1 MNIDGVRKFFYM
13 FLWYLFVVCKL
24 FVLIWQHIL
33 SGKTRVSLYFKKK
46 AENFLFFSPRVYKVS
61 YIRKEVK
68 TYSEQVRLFTKDMV
82 KLYARFLPPE
92 EGKPVILFFHGQSEN
107 ITKWQNTFSFFRQN
121 GYGAL
126 FLSYRGHLKSAGRP
140 SEEGL
145 YTDAETAMEYLIEKG
160 FVPEN
165 IILWGR
171 SLGSAVALQ
180 TAIKYN
186 VKAVVLE
193 SPILDI
199 KQAAISVFARYVKIF
214 KFVLLRRFIKWLL
227 ESADF
232 VQMFDNGEKIQKVKS
247 PILIMHAKNDEKISY
262 EQSITLSRL
271 NPSARFFLVDDGSH
285 DHSEWCY
292 DEAKNFIEGL
302 KCSY

>member
-1 MNIDGVRKFFYM
+1 MNTDGVRKFFYM
-13 FLWYLFVVCKL
+13 FLWYLFVICKL
-24 FVLIWQHIL
+24 FVLIWHHIL
-33 SGKTRVSLYFKKK
+33 SGKTRISLYFKKK

-68 TYSEQVRLFTKDMV
+68 TYSEPVRLFTRDMV
-82 KLYARFLPPE
+82 KLHASFLPPKE
-92 EGKPVILFFHGQSEN
+92 DKPVVVFFHGQSEN

-140 SEEGL
+140 SEEGV
-145 YTDAETAMEYLIEKG
+145 YTDAETAMEYLIGKG
-160 FVPEN
+160 FSPEN

-171 SLGSAVALQ
+171 SLGSAVALE
-180 TAIKYN
+180 TALKYN

-193 SPILDI
+193 SPILNI

-227 ESADF
+227 ESADYI
-232 VQMFDNGEKIQKVKS
+232 QMFDNGEKIPKVKA
-247 PILIMHAKNDEKISY
+247 PILIMHAKNDEKICY
-262 EQSITLSRL
+262 EQAVTLSKL
-271 NPSARFFLVDDGSH
+271 NPSAKLFLVDDGSH

-292 DEAKNFIEGL
+292 DEAKNFIEGA
-302 KCSY
+302 KCSC